1 MTVYRQ
7 IWSKKLNCIFKL
19 KFGIS
24 PDWNMLDFMVTF
36 TFPVLER
43 EKLFLDK
50 SGLKHQNTAQKMK
63 FSIKDFFS

>member
-1 MTVYRQ
+1 MIFIFSFQVWNDRLLANLVQ
-7 IWSKKLNCIFKL
+7 KVSIFKL

-43 EKLFLDK
+43 EKLFFR
-50 SGLKHQNTAQKMK
+50 Q
-63 FSIKDFFS
+63 I

>member
-43 EKLFLDK
+43 EKLFFR
-50 SGLKHQNTAQKMK
+50 Q
-63 FSIKDFFS
+63 I

>member
-24 PDWNMLDFMVTF
+24 PDWNMLDFMMTF

-43 EKLFLDK
+43 EKLFFRQIWSK
-50 SGLKHQNTAQKMK
+50 TSKHCTKNEV
-63 FSIKDFFS
+63 FH